1 MTTISLWNNNTA
13 YIKTTRPAL
22 AKVTTISLWNNNT
35 AYNTMTRSTL
45 AKVTTVSL
53 WKDTA
58 YITTVFLQVRTACQ
72 KFIPC
77 VKFAL
82 SRRLP
87 FFCSVE
93 ANGTPVAVLGCSRRI
108 YLCRLIYSKALSQS
122 GRVCSRSC
130 VICLTRAT
138 TASTAD
144 FY

>member
-1 MTTISLWNNNTA
+1 MTGPALVKVTTASLWNNNTA
-13 YIKTTRPAL
+13 YIKTTGPAL

-77 VKFAL
+77 VKFAAKQTFAFL
-82 SRRLP
+82 LFGGSKRHSSGGARL
-87 FFCSVE
+87 FKADLFVSV
-93 ANGTPVAVLGCSRRI
+93 NL
-108 YLCRLIYSKALSQS
+108 Q
-122 GRVCSRSC
+122 
-130 VICLTRAT
+130 
-138 TASTAD
+138 
-144 FY
+144 